1 MLKFV
6 IQQPGSATITLRQVG
21 AERPLVFG
29 TSVVADWV
37 DLHKYPDAQSWCP
50 VHRILEGV
58 NAPVIPD
65 SHVEFYDEA
74 SIANALVVPFDLWL
88 TGHRRQ
94 ILRYNLG
101 WGLPSHIDEGNLKRQ
116 VCLGLVDLIAYD
128 NLMHANSMVRGTQ
141 LPEGCTV
148 VYTNRTVPHYI
159 LDTLR
164 ELHNNASV
172 YTCYY
177 TPHTSAQQY
186 PFSVITDE
194 ELNAIR
200 YSEGHLVNGTVRTP
214 CTQPQHMAGIVEQA
228 LSLQDSILN
237 KPLNA
242 NGAYNLSMFQPGLE
256 WYDLAV
262 DDGHLTD
269 SFREEF
275 AVEAGCNEKVLKW
288 ARVPVTDENV
298 FALYPP
304 MAVFEFAAS
313 MLCA

>member
-94 ILRYNLG
+94 ILRYRLG

-148 VYTNRTVPHYI
+148 VYTNRKVPHYI

-164 ELHNNASV
+164 ELHNNAAL

-200 YSEGHLVNGTVRTP
+200 YSEGHLVNGTVRTVHTTTTYGGY
-214 CTQPQHMAGIVEQA
+214 CWAGLKPSGCYPEQA
-228 LSLQDSILN
+228 V
-237 KPLNA
+237 K
-242 NGAYNLSMFQPGLE
+242 
-256 WYDLAV
+256 
-262 DDGHLTD
+262 
-269 SFREEF
+269 
-275 AVEAGCNEKVLKW
+275 C
-288 ARVPVTDENV
+288 
-298 FALYPP
+298 
-304 MAVFEFAAS
+304 
-313 MLCA
+313 

>member
-6 IQQPGSATITLRQVG
+6 IPQPGSATITLHQTG
-21 AERPLVFG
+21 DSRPLVFG
-29 TSVVADWV
+29 A
-37 DLHKYPDAQSWCP
+37 
-50 VHRILEGV
+50 
-58 NAPVIPD
+58 
-65 SHVEFYDEA
+65 
-74 SIANALVVPFDLWL
+74 
-88 TGHRRQ
+88 
-94 ILRYNLG
+94 
-101 WGLPSHIDEGNLKRQ
+101 
-116 VCLGLVDLIAYD
+116 
-128 NLMHANSMVRGTQ
+128 
-141 LPEGCTV
+141 
-148 VYTNRTVPHYI
+148 
-159 LDTLR
+159 
-164 ELHNNASV
+164 
-172 YTCYY
+172 
-177 TPHTSAQQY
+177 
-186 PFSVITDE
+186 
-194 ELNAIR
+194 
-200 YSEGHLVNGTVRTP
+200 
-214 CTQPQHMAGIVEQA
+214 IVEQA